1 MEDRNPY
8 AELTAPPAAFAAV
21 AERATFLK
29 KVYGIL
35 LLGILGFAATLWA
48 TANVPF
54 ANELAVDLGR
64 LTMGHKWGWA
74 IYMGIFVGGSMAVHA
89 LAEKRPIN
97 VLAFAAWVVLLA
109 FLIAPIVLY
118 VNRVRGPEVI
128 TEASMLTALVFAG
141 LTAIVFFTS
150 KDFSFLKGIL
160 SLAGFALLAVGIAG
174 AVFGFSIGLW
184 FSAAIVVL
192 MAGYVLYDTSTILHR
207 LPTTM
212 AMTGAILLFTDV
224 VLLFKHILVMLSSR
238 RD

>member
-8 AELTAPPAAFAAV
+8 AELSAPPAAFAAV
-21 AERATFLK
+21 TERAAFLK

-54 ANELAVDLGR
+54 ANDLAMKLGGAIHG
-64 LTMGHKWGWA
+64 TKWGWA
-74 IYMGIFVGGSMAVHA
+74 LYIGLFLGGSMLVNT
-89 LAEKRPIN
+89 LAERRPIN
-97 VLAFAAWVVLLA
+97 VIAYAAWVVLLA
-109 FLIAPIVLY
+109 FLISPIVLY
-118 VNRVRGPEVI
+118 VNAERGSEVI
-128 TEASMLTALVFAG
+128 TEASTLTALVFG
-141 LTAIVFFTS
+141 VLTLTVFWTS

-160 SLAGFALLAVGIAG
+160 MFAGLSLFAVGIAG
-174 AVFGFSIGLW
+174 AIFGFSVGLW
-184 FSAAIVVL
+184 FSAAVVIV

-224 VLLFKHILVMLSSR
+224 VLLFKHILILLSR

>member
-21 AERATFLK
+21 SERATFLK

-35 LLGILGFAATLWA
+35 FLGILGFAATLWA

-54 ANELAVDLGR
+54 ANDLAVSLGR
-64 LTMGHKWGWA
+64 TIHGTRWGLA
-74 IYMGIFVGGSMAVHA
+74 LYIGLFMGGSFVVNA

-97 VLAFAAWVVLLA
+97 VIAYAAWVVLLA
-109 FLIAPIVLY
+109 FLIAPLVLWI
-118 VNRVRGPEVI
+118 NATKGPQVI
-128 TEASMLTALVFAG
+128 TEASLVTALVFGA
-141 LTAIVFFTS
+141 LTLTVFVTS

-160 SLAGFALLAVGIAG
+160 TFAGITLFVVGIAG
-174 AVFGFSIGLW
+174 AVMGFSIGAW
-184 FSAAIVVL
+184 YSVAIVVL
-192 MAGYVLYDTSTILHR
+192 MAGYLLYDTSTILHR

-212 AMTGAILLFTDV
+212 AMTGAILLFTNV
-224 VLLFKHILVMLSSR
+224 VLLFKHILILLSR

>member
-21 AERATFLK
+21 SERATFLK

-35 LLGILGFAATLWA
+35 FLGILGFAATLWA

-54 ANELAVDLGR
+54 ANDLAVRLGN
-64 LTMGHKWGWA
+64 TIHGTKWGWA
-74 IYMGIFVGGSMAVHA
+74 LYLGLFMGGSMLVNV

-97 VLAFAAWVVLLA
+97 VIAFAAWVVLLA
-109 FLIAPIVLY
+109 FLISPLVLMI
-118 VNRVRGPEVI
+118 NQVRGPEVI
-128 TEASMLTALVFAG
+128 TEASLITALVFGA
-141 LTAIVFFTS
+141 LTLTVFVTG
-150 KDFSFLKGIL
+150 KDFSFLRGAL
-160 SLAGFALLAVGIAG
+160 FFGVLALLGVGIAG
-174 AVFGFSIGLW
+174 AIFGFTIGLW
-184 FSAAIVVL
+184 YSWIAVVL
-192 MAGYVLYDTSTILHR
+192 MAGYVLYDTSSILHR

-224 VLLFKHILVMLSSR
+224 VLLFKHILVLLSR